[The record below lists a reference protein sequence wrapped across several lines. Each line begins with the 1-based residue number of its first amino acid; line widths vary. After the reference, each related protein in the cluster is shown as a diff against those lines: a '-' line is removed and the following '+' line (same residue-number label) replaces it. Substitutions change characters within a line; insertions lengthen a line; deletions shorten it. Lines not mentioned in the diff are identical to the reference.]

1 MKSIYEFVNRI
12 IPGDCVEVMRQMPAG
27 SVDFIATDPP
37 YLVGYTSR
45 DGRSIANDT
54 TDEWLMPA
62 VAQMY
67 RVLKYNSFFVSFYGW
82 NRIDRF
88 FAAWK
93 HAGFHVVGHLVFV

>member
-45 DGRSIANDT
+45 DGRSIANDK
-54 TDEWLMPA
+54 TDEWLLP
-62 VAQMY
+62 
-67 RVLKYNSFFVSFYGW
+67 KP
-82 NRIDRF
+82 
-88 FAAWK
+88 
-93 HAGFHVVGHLVFV
+93 GHNILYTSAEITDCMAP